1 MSCGEPHET
10 DCSEV
15 LDHLY
20 EFLDRE
26 MPEGDCTKFE
36 VHFEECSPCL
46 EKYGL
51 EQAVKKLVKR
61 CCGQDDVPT
70 DLRSK
75 VMGRIDLI
83 RACRGRAR
91 AGSDRAGHRP
101 VGDRRRIVTRRCFVG
116 SLGSGGTAAVPRST
130 GRSGPRMSGAR
141 RSRTGPAPA
150 GATGHRGRRRWDAS
164 SRGAV

>member
-1 MSCGEPHET
+1 MSCGDPHDK

-20 EFLDRE
+20 EYLDRE
-26 MPEGDCTKFE
+26 MPAGECEKFQ
-36 VHFEECSPCL
+36 VHIDECSPCL

-61 CCGQDDVPT
+61 CCGHDDVPT

-83 RACRGRAR
+83 RAGETVPEVSVLDQAKHEQAQRNRAAAPGADSGDTPAACGDADAPAAAGQDDSAAARTEAAR
-91 AGSDRAGHRP
+91 AE
-101 VGDRRRIVTRRCFVG
+101 
-116 SLGSGGTAAVPRST
+116 
-130 GRSGPRMSGAR
+130 
-141 RSRTGPAPA
+141 
-150 GATGHRGRRRWDAS
+150 
-164 SRGAV
+164 

>member
-26 MPEGDCTKFE
+26 MPDGDCAKFE
-36 VHFEECSPCL
+36 VHFDECSPCL

-61 CCGQDDVPT
+61 CCGHDDVPT

-75 VMGRIDLI
+75 VMGRIELI
-83 RACRGRAR
+83 R
-91 AGSDRAGHRP
+91 
-101 VGDRRRIVTRRCFVG
+101 
-116 SLGSGGTAAVPRST
+116 SGQAVPERELTAEAGT
-130 GRSGPRMSGAR
+130 GAETAEAPR
-141 RSRTGPAPA
+141 PATA
-150 GATGHRGRRRWDAS
+150 QE
-164 SRGAV
+164 

>member
-20 EFLDRE
+20 EYLDQE
-26 MPEGDCTKFE
+26 MPSGESVKFRE
-36 VHFEECSPCL
+36 HFDECSPCL

-61 CCGQDDVPT
+61 CCGHDDVPS

-75 VMGRIDLI
+75 VMGRIELI
-83 RACRGRAR
+83 RSGEAVPEQSVLEQAQAQAAEQETAEGPGRQAGAADDDARTEAAR
-91 AGSDRAGHRP
+91 AE
-101 VGDRRRIVTRRCFVG
+101 
-116 SLGSGGTAAVPRST
+116 
-130 GRSGPRMSGAR
+130 
-141 RSRTGPAPA
+141 
-150 GATGHRGRRRWDAS
+150 
-164 SRGAV
+164 

>member
-26 MPEGDCTKFE
+26 MPDSDCTKFE
-36 VHFEECSPCL
+36 THFEECSPCL

-61 CCGQDDVPT
+61 CCGHDDVPS
-70 DLRSK
+70 DLRAK
-75 VMGRIDLI
+75 VMGRIELI
-83 RACRGRAR
+83 RAGE
-91 AGSDRAGHRP
+91 P
-101 VGDRRRIVTRRCFVG
+101 VPAHDVHT
-116 SLGSGGTAAVPRST
+116 TAQD
-130 GRSGPRMSGAR
+130 
-141 RSRTGPAPA
+141 APA
-150 GATGHRGRRRWDAS
+150 DVPAAGQDVPATAQE
-164 SRGAV
+164 

>member
-1 MSCGEPHET
+1 MSCGEPHEK

-20 EFLDRE
+20 EYLDRE
-26 MPEGDCTKFE
+26 MPEGECADFQ
-36 VHFEECSPCL
+36 VHLDECSPCL

-61 CCGQDDVPT
+61 CCGHDDVPS

-83 RACRGRAR
+83 RAGETVPEVSVLEQAKREQAQREQADAG
-91 AGSDRAGHRP
+91 AGSAE
-101 VGDRRRIVTRRCFVG
+101 
-116 SLGSGGTAAVPRST
+116 A
-130 GRSGPRMSGAR
+130 
-141 RSRTGPAPA
+141 GPA
-150 GATGHRGRRRWDAS
+150 DARTEAARS
-164 SRGAV
+164 E

>member
-1 MSCGEPHET
+1 MSCGDPHET

-20 EFLDRE
+20 EYLDQE
-26 MPEGDCTKFE
+26 MPEAAREKLAE
-36 VHFEECSPCL
+36 HFDECSPCL

-61 CCGQDDVPT
+61 CCGHDDVPT

-83 RACRGRAR
+83 RAGETVPDQAVLDTQGYTHG
-91 AGSDRAGHRP
+91 APDTAP
-101 VGDRRRIVTRRCFVG
+101 VDDGVSG
-116 SLGSGGTAAVPRST
+116 GGGSGGSSAPRKN
-130 GRSGPRMSGAR
+130 AL
-141 RSRTGPAPA
+141 
-150 GATGHRGRRRWDAS
+150 
-164 SRGAV
+164 

>member
-36 VHFEECSPCL
+36 THFEECSPCL

-61 CCGQDDVPT
+61 CCGQDEVPT

-83 RACRGRAR
+83 RAGE
-91 AGSDRAGHRP
+91 
-101 VGDRRRIVTRRCFVG
+101 
-116 SLGSGGTAAVPRST
+116 AVPEQDVT
-130 GRSGPRMSGAR
+130 VVGPDITVSGPDITVSGPDRTATAR
-141 RSRTGPAPA
+141 E
-150 GATGHRGRRRWDAS
+150 
-164 SRGAV
+164 

>member
-1 MSCGEPHET
+1 MSCGEPHEK

-20 EFLDRE
+20 EYLDRE
-26 MPEGDCTKFE
+26 MPAGECAEFQ
-36 VHFEECSPCL
+36 VHLDECSPCL

-61 CCGQDDVPT
+61 CCGHDDVPT

-83 RACRGRAR
+83 RAGETVPELSVLEQAKHEQAQREQADAEAADSGTAGGSASTDPGDAR
-91 AGSDRAGHRP
+91 AEAARAE
-101 VGDRRRIVTRRCFVG
+101 
-116 SLGSGGTAAVPRST
+116 
-130 GRSGPRMSGAR
+130 
-141 RSRTGPAPA
+141 
-150 GATGHRGRRRWDAS
+150 
-164 SRGAV
+164 